1 MNHRHI
7 SRRYCADNMRRKIKR
22 KFCHYLIEFINKN
35 LRDNGSKKNLVK
47 FPATFS
53 YDVSK
58 QKNKGLLNMTL
69 LEILKKEELYGNNYR
84 KYYEHNLRVIES
96 EEIQKIENVKTFIN
110 KKLSDLF
117 GDYLDSDKFKTEEI
131 KHLKDKNY
139 AEDYIQKYI
148 HLATNFIEFYSQ

>member
-35 LRDNGSKKNLVK
+35 LKDNGSKKNLVK

-53 YDVSK
+53 IDVSK

-84 KYYEHNLRVIES
+84 KY
-96 EEIQKIENVKTFIN
+96 
-110 KKLSDLF
+110 
-117 GDYLDSDKFKTEEI
+117 
-131 KHLKDKNY
+131 
-139 AEDYIQKYI
+139 
-148 HLATNFIEFYSQ
+148 

>member
-7 SRRYCADNMRRKIKR
+7 SRRYYADNMRIKIKR

-53 YDVSK
+53 TDASN

-96 EEIQKIENVKTFIN
+96 EEIQKIEGVITFIN
-110 KKLSDLF
+110 KKLFDLF

-131 KHLKDKNY
+131 KQLKDKNY

-148 HLATNFIEFYSQ
+148 HLATNFINFYSQ

>member
-1 MNHRHI
+1 
-7 SRRYCADNMRRKIKR
+7 
-22 KFCHYLIEFINKN
+22 
-35 LRDNGSKKNLVK
+35 
-47 FPATFS
+47 
-53 YDVSK
+53 
-58 QKNKGLLNMTL
+58 MTL
-69 LEILKKEELYGNNYR
+69 LEILKKEELYGNNKR
-84 KYYEHNLRVIES
+84 KYYEQNLREIES
-96 EEIQKIENVKTFIN
+96 EEILKIEDVKTFIN

>member
-35 LRDNGSKKNLVK
+35 LKDNGSKKNLVK

-53 YDVSK
+53 HDVSN
-58 QKNKGLLNMTL
+58 QKNKGLFNMTL
-69 LEILKKEELYGNNYR
+69 LEILKKEELYGNNNR
-84 KYYEHNLRVIES
+84 NYEHNLRVIES
-96 EEIQKIENVKTFIN
+96 EEILKIEDVKTFIN

-148 HLATNFIEFYSQ
+148 HLATNFINFYSK

>member
-35 LRDNGSKKNLVK
+35 LKDNGSKKNLVK

-53 YDVSK
+53 TDASK

-96 EEIQKIENVKTFIN
+96 EEIQKIEGVITFIN
-110 KKLSDLF
+110 KKLFDLF

-131 KHLKDKNY
+131 KQLKDKNY